1 MIRFKII
8 CLFVILNLL
17 ILNIYMLEQN
27 IIDKTTY
34 KKYDYDDK
42 KKIVYKIQKIK
53 NKKDYFKLYKLV
65 NNNNIQFTK
74 NNNGIFFNINKL
86 SNQTLQEIEFFL
98 DMINE
103 KNKLIQDSELS
114 NCESEN
120 ILSTDEQ
127 INFSLNKNEINIKR
141 KVLIE

>member
-53 NKKDYFKLYKLV
+53 NKKDYFKLYKLI

>member
-1 MIRFKII
+1 
-8 CLFVILNLL
+8 
-17 ILNIYMLEQN
+17 MLEQN

>member
-1 MIRFKII
+1 
-8 CLFVILNLL
+8 
-17 ILNIYMLEQN
+17 MLEQN

-98 DMINE
+98 DIINE

-127 INFSLNKNEINIKR
+127 INFSLNKNEINIKK

>member
-1 MIRFKII
+1 
-8 CLFVILNLL
+8 
-17 ILNIYMLEQN
+17 MLEQN

-34 KKYDYDDK
+34 KKYDYNDK

-86 SNQTLQEIEFFL
+86 SNQTLQEIELFL

>member
-1 MIRFKII
+1 
-8 CLFVILNLL
+8 
-17 ILNIYMLEQN
+17 MLEQD

-34 KKYDYDDK
+34 KIYNYDEK
-42 KKIVYKIQKIK
+42 KKIVYKIQQLN
-53 NKKDYFKLYKLV
+53 NKKDYFKLYELV

-86 SNQTLQEIEFFL
+86 SNLALQQIEEFL
-98 DMINE
+98 DIIND

-114 NCESEN
+114 NYDSDN

-127 INFSLNKNEINIKR
+127 ISLSLNQNEKNIKR
-141 KVLIE
+141 KFLTE

>member
-1 MIRFKII
+1 
-8 CLFVILNLL
+8 
-17 ILNIYMLEQN
+17 MLEQN

-34 KKYDYDDK
+34 KIYNYDEK
-42 KKIVYKIQKIK
+42 KKIVYKIQQLN
-53 NKKDYFKLYKLV
+53 NKKDYFKLYELV

-86 SNQTLQEIEFFL
+86 SNLALQQIEEFL
-98 DMINE
+98 DIIND

-114 NCESEN
+114 NYDSDN

-127 INFSLNKNEINIKR
+127 ISLSLNQNEINIKR
-141 KVLIE
+141 KFLTE